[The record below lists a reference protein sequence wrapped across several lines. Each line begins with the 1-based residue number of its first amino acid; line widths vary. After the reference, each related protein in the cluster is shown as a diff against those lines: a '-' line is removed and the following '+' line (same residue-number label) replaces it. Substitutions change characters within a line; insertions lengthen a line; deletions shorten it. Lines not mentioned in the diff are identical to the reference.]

1 MTYAFLNNSTHIT
14 FSLDGVGR
22 VGKEENK
29 QTKQVCSGSGSS
41 GLVYVGYMGICMFMD
56 YPLLNLSKN

>member
-1 MTYAFLNNSTHIT
+1 MTSSPEEWSISSMTYAFLNNSTHIT

-29 QTKQVCSGSGSS
+29 
-41 GLVYVGYMGICMFMD
+41 
-56 YPLLNLSKN
+56 